1 MFGKRQRGLRQP
13 WGVHKRRIAEREEST
28 PEDVELRAFFAD
40 ALTLVPAPCTF
51 DMDSEKLQLAA
62 EVWAS
67 KPLLGANSLT
77 DANGALAA
85 VLEVITRNGYHP
97 KPGETR
103 EASEHRREFRVEGLL
118 TNLARIQ
125 SQKQVTVMTAR
136 ISVAAYRA
144 QLPRM
149 VWKIISLL
157 APGLL
162 CSYTW
167 THAFVVI
174 ARPLRPACPYPLL
187 LLVGGV
193 MFDNYTR
200 RVLYSSAVTV
210 EKHGYLLNMTNWASM
225 SIPRILAPANF
236 NAAELC
242 EPSTT
247 EPSALHTLACLVP
260 LRSADKL
267 LFACAHRGKPVRN
280 NLNGCLYFKVYALEF
295 RNSGE

>member
-1 MFGKRQRGLRQP
+1 MFGSHAGKQRARGVRHQ
-13 WGVHKRRIAEREEST
+13 WGMHKRRIAEREEST

-40 ALTLVPAPCTF
+40 ALTLVQAPCTF
-51 DMDSEKLQLAA
+51 NMDSEKLQLAA

-67 KPLLGANSLT
+67 KPLLGADSLT

-97 KPGETR
+97 TPGESR
-103 EASEHRREFRVEGLL
+103 EASEHRREFRIEGLL
-118 TNLARIQ
+118 ANLARIQ
-125 SQKQVTVMTAR
+125 SQKQVTVVTAR

-149 VWKIISLL
+149 VWKVISLL

-167 THAFVVI
+167 THDFVVI
-174 ARPLRPACPYPLL
+174 ARPLRPACPYSLL
-187 LLVGGV
+187 PFVGGV

-225 SIPRILAPANF
+225 SIPRMLAPPNF
-236 NAAELC
+236 DASQLC
-242 EPSTT
+242 EPSTP
-247 EPSALHTLACLVP
+247 ELLELCPAYLSMPRSSAQC
-260 LRSADKL
+260 
-267 LFACAHRGKPVRN
+267 G
-280 NLNGCLYFKVYALEF
+280 
-295 RNSGE
+295 